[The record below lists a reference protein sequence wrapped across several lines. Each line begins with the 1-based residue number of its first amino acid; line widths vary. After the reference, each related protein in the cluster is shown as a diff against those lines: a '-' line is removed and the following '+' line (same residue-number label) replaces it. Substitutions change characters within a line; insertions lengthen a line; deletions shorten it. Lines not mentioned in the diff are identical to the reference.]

1 MCTVASQSLVLRLA
15 ACSQRSWGPLLL
27 LYLTSAECDREFAS
41 GLQYVLHDSQPPHLF
56 VIRKL
61 QKTGAQND
69 SNLSLYYVLDGSIYQ
84 APTLH
89 TAFQSRM
96 V

>member
-1 MCTVASQSLVLRLA
+1 MY
-15 ACSQRSWGPLLL
+15 G
-27 LYLTSAECDREFAS
+27 REFAT
-41 GLQYVLHDSQPPHLF
+41 GLHFVVHDSQPPHLF

-61 QKTGAQND
+61 QKDGVHNE
-69 SNLSLYYVLDGSIYQ
+69 SNLGLYYILDGSIYQ

-89 TAFQSRM
+89 TAFHSRM